1 VVPLHDA
8 ARAVGAQA
16 RRRPERLDPMTARG
30 GPPVKPHDILGNH
43 EVRALVGRKTG
54 RPKPLDRHT
63 LIRWRD
69 REGFPPPIRVL
80 RGTPRTELWSRPV
93 VLAWLRETGRLSK
106 S

>member
-1 VVPLHDA
+1 
-8 ARAVGAQA
+8 
-16 RRRPERLDPMTARG
+16 
-30 GPPVKPHDILGNH
+30 
-43 EVRALVGRKTG
+43 VRVLVGRKTG

-63 LIRWRD
+63 LIRWRE